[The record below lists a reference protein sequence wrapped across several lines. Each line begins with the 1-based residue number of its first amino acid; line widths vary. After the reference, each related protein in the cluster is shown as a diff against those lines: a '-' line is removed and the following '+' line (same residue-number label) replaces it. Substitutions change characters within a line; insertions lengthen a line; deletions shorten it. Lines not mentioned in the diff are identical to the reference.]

1 MPALRHFCLSAS
13 RISGVQNLF
22 RTRSAGPVVLFYH
35 GVEENLV
42 DPEVQEVQMALPVF
56 ERQIAFLRRQR
67 EVISMDDMYESI
79 ANGYRLD
86 ARQVVLTFDDG
97 YKNNL
102 RIIAPLLHGYS
113 LPFTLFVSTRHISE
127 HRRFPL
133 YYIRAA
139 ILYTDKT
146 HIHLRSIQKSFDLS
160 TRETR
165 LFAATAVAA
174 SAKIVPLDVVDALT
188 AECVEQLP
196 PERWAELNAKF
207 MSEEPMDWD
216 DVRAVATMG
225 GTVGSHCHDH
235 CILHEKQSPDE
246 IRRQLN
252 ESKAA
257 IQSHV
262 GECSYFAYPN
272 GRTSDISASAYGAV
286 RSAQYR
292 MAFST
297 ISGEMT
303 PNVDRFLA
311 PRVDP
316 VPEYEEFCY
325 LLNRSSRQNLFY
337 GVARPRYTETEP
349 AAGPSRRIIVSDLRA
364 LYREAS
370 HYLTGQVA
378 VLALG
383 FVSFPIFTR
392 VLSVADYGQMALVFQ
407 IVTMGVVF
415 SKMGLQQ
422 SIQRFYQEYAT
433 SSEVEA
439 LPKFCSTVFFGAA
452 LCTISVT
459 IVFIFGLELI
469 PDSVVAPVLK
479 KVLLI
484 GSGLI
489 FVRGIQPIL
498 MNFLRAQRR
507 TKAFTGFD
515 ALAKGTT
522 IAFICLLLFTWSRD
536 VKAVLIGTLV
546 VELVSVLV
554 LIVFTLPRG
563 TISLAAFDQPM
574 FRSALAFGLPLALW
588 EQAGVILDSGDR
600 ILVQYYLGFQ
610 PLGYYSCAYN
620 IANYIALS
628 LMSPLNLALVPIYMK
643 MWESRGPEETKAFL
657 SKALDNFIMT
667 IMCVLAGV
675 AVTAHS
681 AVIVLGS
688 QKLQQAAPLLPVL
701 VLGLMFYALHIFFS
715 AGLVIHKK
723 TITLLKI
730 VVFSAVLNIA
740 LNILLI
746 PRIGLQGAAIATL
759 ISYVVFLALIVRASL
774 AVMPLRVNVSGCVRY
789 LVAAGTSI
797 VLVSLVQCS
806 SHFLNL
812 IVRGTL
818 SILVY
823 GAMLYGIDR
832 RFRGLFNNMIASLD
846 GLFRKPQQEVQLT
859 SAPTADV
866 CSKI

>member
-22 RTRSAGPVVLFYH
+22 RTRSTGPVVLFYH

-188 AECVEQLP
+188 AECMEQLP

-272 GRTSDISASAYGAV
+272 GRASDISASAYRAV

-303 PNVDRFLA
+303 PNVDCFLA

-316 VPEYEEFCY
+316 VPAYEEFCY
-325 LLNRSSRQNLFY
+325 LLNRSSRQNRFY

-349 AAGPSRRIIVSDLRA
+349 AAGDPQG
-364 LYREAS
+364 E
-370 HYLTGQVA
+370 
-378 VLALG
+378 
-383 FVSFPIFTR
+383 
-392 VLSVADYGQMALVFQ
+392 
-407 IVTMGVVF
+407 
-415 SKMGLQQ
+415 
-422 SIQRFYQEYAT
+422 
-433 SSEVEA
+433 
-439 LPKFCSTVFFGAA
+439 
-452 LCTISVT
+452 
-459 IVFIFGLELI
+459 
-469 PDSVVAPVLK
+469 
-479 KVLLI
+479 
-484 GSGLI
+484 
-489 FVRGIQPIL
+489 
-498 MNFLRAQRR
+498 
-507 TKAFTGFD
+507 
-515 ALAKGTT
+515 
-522 IAFICLLLFTWSRD
+522 
-536 VKAVLIGTLV
+536 
-546 VELVSVLV
+546 
-554 LIVFTLPRG
+554 
-563 TISLAAFDQPM
+563 SL
-574 FRSALAFGLPLALW
+574 
-588 EQAGVILDSGDR
+588 
-600 ILVQYYLGFQ
+600 
-610 PLGYYSCAYN
+610 
-620 IANYIALS
+620 
-628 LMSPLNLALVPIYMK
+628 
-643 MWESRGPEETKAFL
+643 
-657 SKALDNFIMT
+657 
-667 IMCVLAGV
+667 
-675 AVTAHS
+675 
-681 AVIVLGS
+681 
-688 QKLQQAAPLLPVL
+688 
-701 VLGLMFYALHIFFS
+701 
-715 AGLVIHKK
+715 
-723 TITLLKI
+723 
-730 VVFSAVLNIA
+730 
-740 LNILLI
+740 
-746 PRIGLQGAAIATL
+746 
-759 ISYVVFLALIVRASL
+759 
-774 AVMPLRVNVSGCVRY
+774 
-789 LVAAGTSI
+789 
-797 VLVSLVQCS
+797 
-806 SHFLNL
+806 
-812 IVRGTL
+812 
-818 SILVY
+818 
-823 GAMLYGIDR
+823 
-832 RFRGLFNNMIASLD
+832 
-846 GLFRKPQQEVQLT
+846 
-859 SAPTADV
+859 
-866 CSKI
+866 

>member
-22 RTRSAGPVVLFYH
+22 RTRSTGPVVLFYH

-113 LPFTLFVSTRHISE
+113 LPFTLF
-127 HRRFPL
+127 
-133 YYIRAA
+133 
-139 ILYTDKT
+139 
-146 HIHLRSIQKSFDLS
+146 LS

-188 AECVEQLP
+188 AECMEQLP

-272 GRTSDISASAYGAV
+272 GRASDISASAYRAV

-303 PNVDRFLA
+303 PHVDSLLA

-325 LLNRSSRQNLFY
+325 LLNRSSRQNQSY

-392 VLSVADYGQMALVFQ
+392 VLSVADYGQMALIFQ

-422 SIQRFYQEYAT
+422 SIQRFYQEYAI

-439 LPKFCSTVFFGAA
+439 LPKFCSTVFFGGV

-459 IVFIFGLELI
+459 ILFIFGLELV
-469 PDSVVAPVLK
+469 PNSVVSPVLK
-479 KVLLI
+479 KVLLM

-522 IAFICLLLFTWSRD
+522 IAFICLLLFTWSRG
-536 VKAVLIGTLV
+536 VRTVLIGTV
-546 VELVSVLV
+546 AVELMAVLV
-554 LIVFTLPRG
+554 LIP
-563 TISLAAFDQPM
+563 
-574 FRSALAFGLPLALW
+574 
-588 EQAGVILDSGDR
+588 
-600 ILVQYYLGFQ
+600 
-610 PLGYYSCAYN
+610 
-620 IANYIALS
+620 
-628 LMSPLNLALVPIYMK
+628 
-643 MWESRGPEETKAFL
+643 
-657 SKALDNFIMT
+657 
-667 IMCVLAGV
+667 
-675 AVTAHS
+675 
-681 AVIVLGS
+681 
-688 QKLQQAAPLLPVL
+688 
-701 VLGLMFYALHIFFS
+701 
-715 AGLVIHKK
+715 
-723 TITLLKI
+723 
-730 VVFSAVLNIA
+730 
-740 LNILLI
+740 
-746 PRIGLQGAAIATL
+746 
-759 ISYVVFLALIVRASL
+759 
-774 AVMPLRVNVSGCVRY
+774 
-789 LVAAGTSI
+789 
-797 VLVSLVQCS
+797 
-806 SHFLNL
+806 
-812 IVRGTL
+812 
-818 SILVY
+818 
-823 GAMLYGIDR
+823 
-832 RFRGLFNNMIASLD
+832 
-846 GLFRKPQQEVQLT
+846 
-859 SAPTADV
+859 
-866 CSKI
+866 